1 AGVVGLR
8 GGQPQAARALVQAL
22 RRDGLAS
29 VPASSSWLLT
39 MLGLAELALELED
52 APVAQ
57 AVYDA
62 LLPYADLPVMAS
74 LGIVCFGS
82 VHRPLG
88 LAALTCGKLDLAIAH
103 FAAAVAAAEALGHR
117 PAAIQ
122 AQADLGRARLQ
133 RAGSGDDPR
142 GRALLQ
148 DAIAAGEAM
157 GMSGLVARWRAA
169 ARGAAPAPL
178 PDET

>member
-1 AGVVGLR
+1 
-8 GGQPQAARALVQAL
+8 
-22 RRDGLAS
+22 AS

-39 MLGLAELALELED
+39 MLGVAELALELED
-52 APVAQ
+52 AAVAQ

-88 LAALTCGKLDLAIAH
+88 LAALTCGKLHLAIEH
-103 FAAAVAAAEALGHR
+103 FAPAGAPAGPLGPR
-117 PAAIQ
+117 PAASE
-122 AQADLGRARLQ
+122 AQAARGRARLR
-133 RAGSGDDPR
+133 RAASGDDPR

-148 DAIAAGEAM
+148 DAIAAGEALGM
-157 GMSGLVARWRAA
+157 GGLVARWRAA
-169 ARGAAPAPL
+169 ARSTAPAAVPDEAGAAL
-178 PDET
+178 MTL